1 METRRIENEINHHAS
16 SHCSEENRVR
26 PGFWYNTFEMRI
38 LFLSDIHGVPS
49 TLEAALE
56 SAATLGYDKIV
67 LLGDLLYHGP
77 RNGVPD
83 FYDPVKVAQM
93 LNLRKDKIIAVRG
106 NCDAEVDQM
115 MCEFPM
121 MSDYA
126 VLEAGTETFF
136 LTHGHLWNE
145 YKLPPVGIGTV
156 LAHGHTHI
164 PELKTLE
171 CGMKIFNPGS
181 ISLPKGG
188 TNRSFGYFDGKELRH
203 YVI

>member
-1 METRRIENEINHHAS
+1 MK
-16 SHCSEENRVR
+16 
-26 PGFWYNTFEMRI
+26 I

-49 TLEAALE
+49 TLEAAFA
-56 SAATLGYDKIV
+56 SASTLGYDKIV

-83 FYDPVKVAQM
+83 LYDPVKVAEM
-93 LNLRKDKIIAVRG
+93 LNLRKDRIVAVRG

-115 MCEFPM
+115 MFEFPM
-121 MSDYA
+121 MADYA
-126 VLEAGTETFF
+126 ILDAGTEKFF
-136 LTHGHLWNE
+136 LTHGHLFNE

-164 PELKTLE
+164 PELKTLD

-188 TNRSFGYFDGKELRH
+188 TRKSFGYFDGKELRH

>member
-1 METRRIENEINHHAS
+1 M
-16 SHCSEENRVR
+16 
-26 PGFWYNTFEMRI
+26 GMRI

-49 TLEAALE
+49 ALEAAFA
-56 SAATLGYDKIV
+56 SASTLGYDRIA

-83 FYDPVKVAQM
+83 LYDPERVAKM
-93 LNLRKDKIIAVRG
+93 LNLRKDRIVAVRG

-115 MCEFPM
+115 MFEFPM

-126 VLEAGTETFF
+126 VLDAGDETFF

-145 YKLPPVGIGTV
+145 FRLPPVGMGTV
-156 LAHGHTHI
+156 LAHGHTHV

-171 CGMKIFNPGS
+171 CGLKIFNPGS
-181 ISLPKGG
+181 VALPKGG
-188 TNRSFGYFDGKELRH
+188 SSRSFGYFDGHELRH
-203 YVI
+203 YTI

>member
-1 METRRIENEINHHAS
+1 
-16 SHCSEENRVR
+16 
-26 PGFWYNTFEMRI
+26 MRI

-49 TLEAALE
+49 TLEAAL
-56 SAATLGYDKIV
+56 AAGETLGYDRIA

-83 FYDPVKVAQM
+83 FYDPVKVAKI
-93 LNLRKDKIIAVRG
+93 LNGLKDRITAIRG

-115 MCEFPM
+115 MFEFPM
-121 MSDYA
+121 MGDYE
-126 VLEAGTETFF
+126 VLDADGKRFF

-164 PELKTLE
+164 PELKKLE
-171 CGMKIFNPGS
+171 CGLTIFNPGS

-188 TNRSFGYFDGKELRH
+188 TQRSFGYFDGKELKH